1 MSTVQ
6 TKIKT
11 MNLVEQ
17 NKTTIDNLC
26 KNHGVEK
33 LYLFGSAASGNLKSA
48 SDIDLLVRFGN
59 VDLYNYFD
67 NYLDFKTEMEKLLN
81 RTVDL
86 VEEQTIKNPVLKL
99 SIDRN
104 KKLIYG

>member
-1 MSTVQ
+1 
-6 TKIKT
+6 